1 MSSSIRWFGD
11 LQPGQRDY
19 WMFLAGNAMSWLV
32 PPERLKRELYTL
44 THEVAGWHD
53 RESKSRMHAIF
64 ERSHMAARGEKVVW
78 EGIEVDPR
86 YRFKTET
93 IIEWLEIT
101 DEEQKQMINLI
112 SPSEKYR
119 RKRENEDEKRRKAGG
134 HARRPYRPPPHTG
147 AQRRAEWPL
156 RTSPSRR

>member
-1 MSSSIRWFGD
+1 LSSSIRWFGD

-78 EGIEVDPR
+78 EDIEVDPR

-134 HARRPYRPPPHTG
+134 ATLDVHIVHRRTQALRG
-147 AQRRAEWPL
+147 AQNGL
-156 RTSPSRR
+156 

>member
-1 MSSSIRWFGD
+1 MICRSTSLCGPAEASSKPYLLSSSIRWFGD

-78 EGIEVDPR
+78 EGNRGRSVLPIQDGDDHRVVGDHRRGAEANDQPDLPLGEVP
-86 YRFKTET
+86 
-93 IIEWLEIT
+93 
-101 DEEQKQMINLI
+101 
-112 SPSEKYR
+112 
-119 RKRENEDEKRRKAGG
+119 
-134 HARRPYRPPPHTG
+134 
-147 AQRRAEWPL
+147 
-156 RTSPSRR
+156 